1 MSTTNL
7 YEWFSQTFFNARLWK
22 IFIVRFWRIK
32 PSKQLA
38 PWKLNT
44 SKAKIESIEKT
55 KFSIFKCNKSC
66 IATTKHSREIAIL
79 NWSSKKEHKENA
91 LALGADERRGKLRKA
106 SGRRKQPS
114 IRRYLNGET
123 YLSKPQVSIR
133 ESIAYGRERC
143 ELKHLSSSR
152 RRKKTRFPK

>member
-1 MSTTNL
+1 MYRYN
-7 YEWFSQTFFNARLWK
+7 E
-22 IFIVRFWRIK
+22 
-32 PSKQLA
+32 
-38 PWKLNT
+38 
-44 SKAKIESIEKT
+44 
-55 KFSIFKCNKSC
+55 
-66 IATTKHSREIAIL
+66 HSREIAICNRSETSKFAKGRL
-79 NWSSKKEHKENA
+79 EMLAFTILYRSKFIWRIRTPTKCAAFWRWGLKGYKNKNRSSKKEHKENA

-123 YLSKPQVSIR
+123 CLSKPQVSMR

>member
-1 MSTTNL
+1 MNWQRKLQIVVSL
-7 YEWFSQTFFNARLWK
+7 LQTFQRNSYYFKRWVFVAKATKPNFPLIVSCSHILTNVWSQQTEHQRK
-22 IFIVRFWRIK
+22 IL
-32 PSKQLA
+32 P
-38 PWKLNT
+38 
-44 SKAKIESIEKT
+44 
-55 KFSIFKCNKSC
+55 
-66 IATTKHSREIAIL
+66 

-106 SGRRKQPS
+106 SGRCKQPS
-114 IRRYLNGET
+114 IRRFLNGET
-123 YLSKPQVSIR
+123 YLSKPQVSMR

>member
-1 MSTTNL
+1 MPVDYKGGEHSKPVIRSFIASL
-7 YEWFSQTFFNARLWK
+7 VRL
-22 IFIVRFWRIK
+22 
-32 PSKQLA
+32 
-38 PWKLNT
+38 
-44 SKAKIESIEKT
+44 
-55 KFSIFKCNKSC
+55 
-66 IATTKHSREIAIL
+66 H
-79 NWSSKKEHKENA
+79 KKEHKENA